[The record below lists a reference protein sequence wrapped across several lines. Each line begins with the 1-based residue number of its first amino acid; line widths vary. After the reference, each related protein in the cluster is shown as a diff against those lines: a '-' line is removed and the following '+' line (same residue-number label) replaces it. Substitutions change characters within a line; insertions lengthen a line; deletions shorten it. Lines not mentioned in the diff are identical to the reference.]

1 MWKNLIWSKLVP
13 RAPRWP
19 TARSTWT
26 SSSTTKASKRASWYR
41 LLAQMPWKVVLK
53 WKLLKKRYQT
63 NSKWTKG
70 ALRWSPIELPW
81 VTLPRSACEYLT
93 ERGDEDEIYT
103 CFVGCK
109 NIQKM
114 CRVSFIPWEE
124 RKKFYHEEKHFCKR
138 SCCFLQTNMSAATE
152 KPAPA
157 CFIFPSSWRLSTHLI
172 RKMGEKMVLGDGYQ
186 LPIN

>member
-1 MWKNLIWSKLVP
+1 MTNRTFYMDVVFDHQGIEEGELVQ
-13 RAPRWP
+13 
-19 TARSTWT
+19 TAG
-26 SSSTTKASKRASWYR
+26 ANA
-41 LLAQMPWKVVLK
+41 LK
-53 WKLLKKRYQT
+53 GCPEMEALEKRYQT

-172 RKMGEKMVLGDGYQ
+172 RKMGEKMFLEDGYQ

>member
-1 MWKNLIWSKLVP
+1 MWCEKIWFDPSWSPVHHDDQPHVLHGRRLRPP
-13 RAPRWP
+13 RHRRGRAGTDCWR
-19 TARSTWT
+19 
-26 SSSTTKASKRASWYR
+26 KCLKR
-41 LLAQMPWKVVLK
+41 LPWKYS
-53 WKLLKKRYQT
+53 KKRYQA

-172 RKMGEKMVLGDGYQ
+172 RKMGEK
-186 LPIN
+186 ISWF